1 MISLILSVIVLL
13 GHDVWT
19 LLRGSSD
26 AFITYFSWVALRIS
40 ADGAAGAL
48 EMLVYL
54 FCFLHPVSMLAGIV
68 GLW

>member
-1 MISLILSVIVLL
+1 MPADST
-13 GHDVWT
+13 H
-19 LLRGSSD
+19 
-26 AFITYFSWVALRIS
+26 FNWVALRTS

-54 FCFLHPVSMLAGIV
+54 SCFLHPVFMLTGIV